1 MLWIALHIADLP
13 LQLAQRATVA
23 SEPCVVADGPPLRP
37 LLYCVNPAARARGLL
52 PGMTVAAARA
62 LAGELA
68 VLQRDTAAEEQALRN
83 LACWA
88 LQFTPGVVLQA
99 GEGLLLEVAATLR
112 LHGGLARLL
121 ARLRQGLAELGYR
134 AETGVAPTPL

>member
-1 MLWIALHIADLP
+1 
-13 LQLAQRATVA
+13 
-23 SEPCVVADGPPLRP
+23 
-37 LLYCVNPAARARGLL
+37 

-134 AETGVAPTPL
+134 AETGVAPTPLAAWLLAKARAAGVRVRPCRDRALLPRQLDALPVTLLA